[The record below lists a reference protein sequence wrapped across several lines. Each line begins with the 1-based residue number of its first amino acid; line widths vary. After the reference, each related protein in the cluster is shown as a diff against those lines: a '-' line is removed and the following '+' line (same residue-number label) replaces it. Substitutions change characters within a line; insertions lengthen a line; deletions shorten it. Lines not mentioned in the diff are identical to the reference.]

1 MHECTNARTKKGYK
15 AIYPASQ
22 PINASQPASQSM
34 PASQPANQCHQPA
47 SQSMPASQ
55 PATQSMPS
63 PAQPI
68 NATNRSVSTGLC
80 HFFIGSV
87 GGTNLAL
94 PEFAAVNSSW
104 KEYEMLLT

>member
-1 MHECTNARTKKGYK
+1 
-15 AIYPASQ
+15 PASQ
-22 PINASQPASQSM
+22 PINASQPAS
-34 PASQPANQCHQPA
+34 
-47 SQSMPASQ
+47 
-55 PATQSMPS
+55 
-63 PAQPI
+63 QPI

>member
-1 MHECTNARTKKGYK
+1 MHEQRKATKPY
-15 AIYPASQ
+15 ILPASQ

-34 PASQPANQCHQPA
+34 PASQPASQPANQCQPA
-47 SQSMPASQ
+47 S
-55 PATQSMPS
+55 
-63 PAQPI
+63 QPI